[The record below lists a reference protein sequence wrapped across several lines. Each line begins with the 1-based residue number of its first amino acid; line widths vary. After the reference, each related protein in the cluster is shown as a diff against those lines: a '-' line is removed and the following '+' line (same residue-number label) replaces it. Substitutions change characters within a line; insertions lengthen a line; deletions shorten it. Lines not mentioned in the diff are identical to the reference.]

1 MNKYLMD
8 NNFFYNRL
16 VEDLIFKIQNRKTG
30 SFSFYVDWPYDREL
44 ESFKLK
50 YKTVRSDDIDYHGE
64 CSADDY
70 GQMQVSILFCGTKNK
85 TEIPCLANVL
95 AHEIHHL
102 TQTGDYKIK
111 KRYKIPTYDDDTF
124 DYFCEPCEV
133 EAFLIGFRAE
143 SYYSG
148 YSVDKCID
156 NYLLDYIKYAY
167 ITIEQSEIVKDLWL
181 NCFKGE

>member
-8 NNFFYNRL
+8 DKFFYNRL

-30 SFSFYVDWPYDREL
+30 SFSFYVDWPYDRDM
-44 ESFKLK
+44 ESFKFK
-50 YKTVRSDDIDYHGE
+50 YKTVRSDNIDYHGE
-64 CSADDY
+64 CSADYD
-70 GQMQVSILFCGTKNK
+70 GQMQISVLFYGTKNNI
-85 TEIPCLANVL
+85 EIQSLANVL

-102 TQTGDYKIK
+102 TQTGDYKIN
-111 KRYKIPTYDDDTF
+111 KRYKSPIFNDNSF
-124 DYFCEPCEV
+124 NYFCEPCEV

-148 YSVDKCID
+148 YSVEECID

-181 NCFKGE
+181 NCFKGA